1 MPGIME
7 SAAQATPMLD
17 SWSLSAIYLS
27 GTGAHAVGE
36 LSIRH
41 RGSRRLAIY
50 LSGTGAHA
58 VGELSIRHRG
68 SRRLASSLSGTGAH
82 AGRQALYPAL
92 GLTQVG
98 EVLAVALAVLAD
110 QFPRRGDARNQRVLR
125 QCHAGQAGI
134 TADGSLDDAA
144 LVLLHLRDQR
154 LRRSRER
161 RDRERRQ
168 SASVHPGGYLHDVV
182 RVEKTHAGTVTGVND
197 HIAG

>member
-58 VGELSIRHRG
+58 GWRSLYPASGLSQVGELSIY
-68 SRRLASSLSGTGAH
+68 A
-82 AGRQALYPAL
+82 AL

-98 EVLAVALAVLAD
+98 KVLAVALAVLAD

-197 HIAG
+197 HIAGAAPG